1 MEEFQTERISI
12 KKGSTNNPPY
22 REFFVDYPSEGRR
35 AIVSEIRRWINNV
48 CSEYI
53 GIDYNQSLEN
63 GERMIQFYSDNA
75 DEDLEVV
82 EVNFRKDYETSQYV
96 TFQYTIYRYA
106 SGNVHGESNDG
117 GATFRLTDGQI
128 IDWGMFNNDSNMQ
141 DMIKSGFKEY
151 FGNDDYEKEFNPL
164 PKCNPI
170 FLRNGVKFLYDTYEI
185 EGTGY
190 AQGQPQFTIPYS
202 EIKNNMKSALKEI
215 VE

>member
-1 MEEFQTERISI
+1 MNFW
-12 KKGSTNNPPY
+12 N
-22 REFFVDYPSEGRR
+22 
-35 AIVSEIRRWINNV
+35 
-48 CSEYI
+48 CH
-53 GIDYNQSLEN
+53 
-63 GERMIQFYSDNA
+63 
-75 DEDLEVV
+75 
-82 EVNFRKDYETSQYV
+82 VNSWWKD
-96 TFQYTIYRYA
+96 
-106 SGNVHGESNDG
+106 
-117 GATFRLTDGQI
+117 
-128 IDWGMFNNDSNMQ
+128 
-141 DMIKSGFKEY
+141 SGFKEY